1 MLNIPVIKIA
11 NELVIKNHTTTNP
24 AGLGLDGTPKSTLG
38 SILII
43 ETSIA
48 RVMNH
53 VVRIKRLNVIFL

>member
-1 MLNIPVIKIA
+1 VNIPAIKIA
-11 NELVIKNHTTTNP
+11 NELVIKNHITTNP
-24 AGLGLDGTPKSTLG
+24 AGLGWCGTLKSALG

-53 VVRIKRLNVIFL
+53 TVRTNRLKDIFLE